1 MSENSRSYSA
11 SFQGMFDRMKSV
23 NVNKV
28 PALKMEEP
36 RVTTEYSRGVR
47 QLSKYG
53 YETYNIDDGPE
64 IYIMKVGE
72 RTTFNN
78 GEAVAVK
85 AGSANR
91 VGVCRPRPS
100 MEIESVETYKPV
112 DVKALFGNVQRGTDS
127 NVNAFTG
134 TCVNG
139 MVKKS
144 ITLE

>member
-1 MSENSRSYSA
+1 
-11 SFQGMFDRMKSV
+11 MFSRMKSV
-23 NVNKV
+23 NANKV
-28 PALKMEEP
+28 PAPKMEEP
-36 RVTTEYSRGVR
+36 GVITEYSRGVR

-64 IYIMKVGE
+64 IYIMKVSD

-85 AGSANR
+85 AGSTDR
-91 VGVCRPRPS
+91 VGVCRPTRPS

-112 DVKALFGNVQRGTDS
+112 DVKSLFGNVQRGTDS

-139 MVKKS
+139 MVRKS